1 VVLNISGLQVTQ
13 NFVGCLK
20 NVYINEVSVLHQMV
34 ENNPAVVYQGGGS
47 MQPEYTCT
55 EVVNI
60 PISFPTSASK
70 LRITKTEEMSTNFEI
85 EFDFKSV
92 RKEAVL
98 VYMDMEDKDYTTGY
112 HFGFIEVTGTT
123 FVIIL

>member
-1 VVLNISGLQVTQ
+1 MTQ

-20 NVYINEVSVLHQMV
+20 NVYVNEVSVLHQMF
-34 ENNPAVVYQGGGS
+34 ENNPAVVYHGGGS
-47 MQPEYTCT
+47 MQPEYTCK

-70 LRITKTEEMSTNFEI
+70 LSITTAKEMKTNFEI

-92 RKEAVL
+92 RTEAVL
-98 VYMDMEDKDYTTGY
+98 VYVSLDDTDYTTGY
-112 HFGFIEVTGTT
+112 HFGYIEV
-123 FVIIL
+123 